1 MAAAF
6 KDSVVWITGAS
17 SGIGR
22 QLALEFADRGAVLAV
37 SARRADRLEELVAEL
52 TERGARASAVPCDV
66 TDETQVEAA
75 VAEIVKQ
82 FGKLDVAVANA
93 GFGVAGSIV
102 DMTADDW
109 RRQLDTNVVGA
120 AMTARYALPEL
131 TKTQG
136 RLALVGSIMAMMT
149 MAKNGPYA
157 ASKYAVRAMGQ
168 TLAQELH
175 GTGVS
180 VTTIHPGLVHSD
192 IARVNNQG
200 VYEAG
205 RKETR
210 PQRFMW
216 PTERA
221 ARVMADAIYRRKR
234 EFTFTGHGKMLA
246 FLGRHLPGFVH
257 FAMTRGAGKKAAAEQ
272 SRAAQQA

>member
-22 QLALEFADRGAVLAV
+22 QLALEFADRGAILAV
-37 SARRADRLEELVAEL
+37 SARRAERLEELVAEL
-52 TERGARASAVPCDV
+52 TERGTQAVAIPCDV
-66 TDETQVEAA
+66 TDEAQVETA
-75 VAEIVKQ
+75 VAEIVKE
-82 FGKLDVAVANA
+82 FGKLDVAIANA
-93 GFGVAGSIV
+93 GFGVAGAIA

-120 AMTARYALPEL
+120 AMTARHALPEL
-131 TKTQG
+131 KKTGG

-157 ASKYAVRAMGQ
+157 ASKYAVRAIGQ
-168 TLAQELH
+168 TLALELH

-200 VYEAG
+200 VYEAH
-205 RKETR
+205 REETR

-221 ARVMADAIYRRKR
+221 ARVMADAIYKRRR
-234 EFTFTGHGKMLA
+234 EFTFTGHGKLA
-246 FLGRHLPGFVH
+246 SFIGQHMPGFMH
-257 FAMTRGAGKKAAAEQ
+257 FVMTRNSPKPTTAD
-272 SRAAQQA
+272 

>member
-1 MAAAF
+1 MAGAF

-22 QLALEFADRGAVLAV
+22 QLALEFAGRGAILAV
-37 SARRADRLEELVAEL
+37 SARRAARLEELVLEL
-52 TERGARASAVPCDV
+52 EERGTQAAAVPCDV
-66 TDETQVEAA
+66 TNEAQVEAA
-75 VAEIVKQ
+75 VAEIIKK
-82 FGKLDVAVANA
+82 FGKLDVAIANA
-93 GFGVAGSIV
+93 GFGVAGAV
-102 DMTADDW
+102 ADMSADDW
-109 RRQLDTNVVGA
+109 RRQFDTNVVGA

-131 TKTQG
+131 NKTGG
-136 RLALVGSIMAMMT
+136 RLVLIGSIMGMMT

-157 ASKYAVRAMGQ
+157 ASKYAVRAIGQ
-168 TLAQELH
+168 TLSQEWH

-192 IARVNNQG
+192 ISRVDNQG
-200 VYEAG
+200 VYDPD
-205 RKETR
+205 RKEAR

-234 EFTFTGHGKMLA
+234 EFTFTGHGKLVG
-246 FLGRHLPGFVH
+246 FLGRHMPGLLH
-257 FAMTRGAGKKAAAEQ
+257 FAMTRSSGKKAAEQ
-272 SRAAQQA
+272 TKATH